1 MVISQRKASLKLGGS
16 SSFYR
21 SDAYCLFP
29 DLLSDVDLIAV
40 EFQEIIPL
48 CYFADI

>member
-1 MVISQRKASLKLGGS
+1 MNFVVL
-16 SSFYR
+16 SFR
-21 SDAYCLFP
+21 VLSFL
-29 DLLSDVDLIAV
+29 DLLPNVDFIAI